1 MVAKVRSYSR
11 RGTYDHLTLAFRSAI
26 VLGMSRNAYPVDSR
40 TTSRSLG
47 FFCIVVLA
55 LSVPLPAFAK
65 DKPLAQRGPAI
76 HLTRDGERWAERTLR
91 KLTLEEKIGQVFMIW
106 CRASFLNV
114 ESPEYLQWRD
124 AMQKY
129 HIGSFAMTVHVDG
142 PFLLRSEPYE
152 AAEMLNRLQRE
163 SKLPLLF
170 AADFERGVS
179 MRLMGTTVFPHAM
192 AFGGDGKL
200 DDAEK
205 FGRITGE
212 ESRAIGIHWN
222 FFPDADV
229 NSNPANPIINTRS
242 FGEDPQQVGDLV
254 TAYIKGAHEAG
265 MLTTVKHFPGHG
277 DTATDSHLGVA
288 SVNVDR
294 AHLDSIELPPFRQA
308 IAAGVDSVMVAH
320 VTVPALDPDPN
331 HVATISTSVVTDLLE
346 KQMGFKGLIVTDAL
360 DMAGLTHLFAN
371 NIGRAAVEAFKA
383 GNDLLL
389 IPADLGA
396 SYEAMVKAARSGE
409 ISRERLDHSVLKI
422 LKIKASLGLQV
433 SRTVDLSALATAV
446 GKPDNIAFGQQV
458 AESAVT
464 LVRDNGKVL
473 PLKSKGTIKAGLPY
487 TTVEETHNQVV
498 AVIFSDDVRTESG
511 RVFGREF
518 RARVPD
524 ARVIYVDPR
533 IAAGESDDVL
543 KAVDEAQTVVT
554 AVYVIPS
561 AGKMGNSMAMA
572 DATGAL
578 LQQVLDRAA
587 AKTVV
592 VAMGNPYLASDFPKI
607 ENYVCTFSNAT
618 VSELGAIKALFG
630 EIAIR
635 GHLPVTIPNVAQRG
649 AGIERPAQVASGGT
663 PNAKQ

>member
-1 MVAKVRSYSR
+1 
-11 RGTYDHLTLAFRSAI
+11 
-26 VLGMSRNAYPVDSR
+26 MSRGLS
-40 TTSRSLG
+40 
-47 FFCIVVLA
+47 FFFFLLA
-55 LSVPLPAFAK
+55 VGVTLPGSTK
-65 DKPLAQRGPAI
+65 DKPPAQHGASI
-76 HLTRDGERWAERTLR
+76 HLTRDGERWADRTLR
-91 KLTLEEKIGQVFMIW
+91 KLTLEEKVGQVFMIW

-114 ESPEYLQWRD
+114 DSPEYLQWRD

-152 AAEMLNRLQRE
+152 AAELLNRLQRE

-179 MRLMGTTVFPHAM
+179 TRLQGTTVFPHAM
-192 AFGGDGKL
+192 AFGGDGKME
-200 DDAEK
+200 DAEN

-212 ESRAIGIHWN
+212 ETRAIGIHWN

-288 SVNVDR
+288 SVNGDR
-294 AHLDSIELPPFRQA
+294 THLDSIELPPFRQA

-320 VTVPALDPDPN
+320 VTVPALDADPN
-331 HVATISTSVVTDLLE
+331 HVATISSSVVTDLLE

-360 DMAGLTHLFAN
+360 DMAGLTHLFAS

-396 SYEAMVKAARSGE
+396 SYEAMVKAVRSGE

-433 SRTVDLSALATAV
+433 SRTVDVSALATAV
-446 GKPDNIAFGQQV
+446 GKPENIAFGQQV

-464 LVRDNGKVL
+464 LVRDNSKVL

-554 AVYVIPS
+554 AVYLIPS
-561 AGKMGNSMAMA
+561 AGKIGNSMAMA
-572 DATGAL
+572 DATGTL

-592 VAMGNPYLASDFPKI
+592 VAMGNPYLASEFPKI

-630 EIAIR
+630 EIVIR

-649 AGIERPAQVASGGT
+649 AGIERPAQVAGGGT
-663 PNAKQ
+663 PNARQ

>member
-1 MVAKVRSYSR
+1 
-11 RGTYDHLTLAFRSAI
+11 
-26 VLGMSRNAYPVDSR
+26 MSRFS
-40 TTSRSLG
+40 SSLLC
-47 FFCIVVLA
+47 FFLLA
-55 LSVPLPAFAK
+55 LTITPPVLAK
-65 DKPLAQRGPAI
+65 DKAPAQHSASL
-76 HLTRDGERWAERTLR
+76 HLTRDGERWADRTLR
-91 KLTLEEKIGQVFMIW
+91 KLTLEEKVGQVFMIW

-129 HIGSFAMTVHVDG
+129 HIGSFAMTVRVDG

-152 AAEMLNRLQRE
+152 AAELLNRLQRD

-179 MRLMGTTVFPHAM
+179 MRLQGTTVFPHAM
-192 AFGGDGKL
+192 AFGGDGKME
-200 DDAEK
+200 DAES
-205 FGRITGE
+205 FGRISGE

-242 FGEDPQQVGDLV
+242 FGEDPRQVGDLV

-288 SVNVDR
+288 TVNVDR

-331 HVATISTSVVTDLLE
+331 HVATISPNVVTDLLE
-346 KQMGFKGLIVTDAL
+346 KQMGFKGLVVTDAL

-396 SYEAMVKAARSGE
+396 SYEAMVKAVRSGE

-422 LKIKASLGLQV
+422 LKIKASLGLQL
-433 SRTVDLSALATAV
+433 SRTVDLNALATAV
-446 GKPDNIAFGQQV
+446 GKPENIAFGQQV
-458 AESAVT
+458 ADSAVT

-473 PLKSKGTIKAGLPY
+473 PLKSKGTIKTGLPY

-498 AVIFSDDVRTESG
+498 GVIFSDDVRTESG

-518 RARVPD
+518 RARIPD

-561 AGKMGNSMAMA
+561 AGKIGNSMAMA
-572 DATGAL
+572 DATGSL

-607 ENYVCTFSNAT
+607 ENYVCTFSNAS

-663 PNAKQ
+663 PNAQQ